1 MMVIRISVPP
11 VIPALLLSGS
21 AFLLGFAL
29 SRYVIDRDLRQA
41 DAAILE
47 SAYELDRLETVMAQ
61 QFRSDYQL
69 LEVRVKAM
77 QPKKEQ
83 R

>member
-1 MMVIRISVPP
+1 VMAIHISVPP

-29 SRYVIDRDLRQA
+29 SRYLIDRDLRQA
-41 DAAILE
+41 DAAVLE

-77 QPKKEQ
+77 QPKREQ
-83 R
+83 H

>member
-1 MMVIRISVPP
+1 MVIRISVPP
-11 VIPALLLSGS
+11 AIPALLLSGT

-41 DAAILE
+41 DAAVLE
-47 SAYELDRLETVMAQ
+47 SARDLEELETVMAK

-69 LEVRVKAM
+69 LEIKVKAM
-77 QPKKEQ
+77 QPKTEQ
-83 R
+83 H

>member
-1 MMVIRISVPP
+1 MVIRISVPP

-41 DAAILE
+41 DAAVLE
-47 SAYELDRLETVMAQ
+47 SAYELDRLEAVMVQ

-77 QPKKEQ
+77 QPKREQ
-83 R
+83 H

>member
-1 MMVIRISVPP
+1 MVIRISVPP
-11 VIPALLLSGS
+11 VIPALLLSGT

-29 SRYVIDRDLRQA
+29 SRYVIDRELRQA
-41 DAAILE
+41 DAAVLE

-69 LEVRVKAM
+69 LEVKVKAM
-77 QPKKEQ
+77 QPKTEQ
-83 R
+83 H

>member
-1 MMVIRISVPP
+1 MIIRISVPQA
-11 VIPALLLSGS
+11 IPALLLSGS

-29 SRYVIDRDLRQA
+29 SRYVIDRDSRQA
-41 DAAILE
+41 DAAVLE
-47 SAYELDRLETVMAQ
+47 SAYDLDRLETVMAQ

-77 QPKKEQ
+77 QPKTEQ
-83 R
+83 H